1 MFRLV
6 SIPRVAAICLV
17 FLTMTMGLGS
27 AAPRSGPDRKYFYH
41 FENEKFDTSLIDLAV
56 NDSGRGTLRFRSKDA
71 DGVVENPVALKPET
85 VALLRHLYTELAYL
99 AGGER
104 YQSKYDYPHLGTVT
118 IGIADSDGERKTV
131 FNFTQHPVMSKL
143 LDLFRNIAIQELS
156 YFRFE
161 LALRYYP
168 LDAPKQLS
176 ALESNLKARRIPEPD
191 RFVPV
196 LKEILNSE
204 QMLLIAKRQA
214 GKILKEIEKPASKP

>member
-6 SIPRVAAICLV
+6 SIPLFAAVCLV
-17 FLTMTMGLGS
+17 FFS
-27 AAPRSGPDRKYFYH
+27 IANAPCIAAPRSGPARKYFYH
-41 FENEKFDTSLIDLAV
+41 FENEKFDTSLVDLAV
-56 NDSGRGTLRFRSKDA
+56 DDSGRGTIRFRSKDA
-71 DGVVENPVALKPET
+71 DGVVENPVALRPET
-85 VALLRHLYTELAYL
+85 VASLRQLYTELAYL

-143 LDLFRNIAIQELS
+143 LDLFRNIATQELS

-176 ALESNLKARRIPEPD
+176 ALESNLKTRRIPEPD

-214 GKILKEIEKPASKP
+214 EKLLKEIEKPASKP